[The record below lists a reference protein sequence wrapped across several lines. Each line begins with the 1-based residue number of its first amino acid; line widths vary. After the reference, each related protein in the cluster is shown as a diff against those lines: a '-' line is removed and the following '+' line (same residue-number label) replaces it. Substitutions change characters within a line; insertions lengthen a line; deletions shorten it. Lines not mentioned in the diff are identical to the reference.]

1 MRYKNQAKEKNNG
14 VVYTP
19 PAMATYIANEIVSG
33 YKFDN
38 SPVVKILDPALGEAE
53 LAIAVISTIK
63 AIHPNKK
70 ISVHGYDIDPVSVA
84 KSKACIK
91 EAFPDVEINFI
102 VQDFLSVETVEN
114 NFDIVIANPPYIR
127 TQILGEDVSKR
138 LSEKFGLKGK
148 IDIYYAFFIVSL
160 GILKEGGVAGFITS
174 NKFLTIN
181 SGKTL
186 REYLYQNARILT
198 ISDFGDTRVFNAA
211 VLPCVTVFKKS
222 THIFSE
228 DYQVKFNSIYL
239 NGEDSEQNGV
249 TPVSSVYDCI
259 SKDGIFIDDNGVQ
272 YKAESGYTLLTS
284 DTYRE
289 PWVITTNAQEKWLKR
304 VEKNTWKTFGE
315 VAKVRVGIKTT
326 ADNVFLFD
334 KESSAVNLELMKPL
348 ITHRNAQ
355 CYLTNNS
362 QPWSVL
368 YPHYEV
374 DGKRQTYDIE
384 QYPKTKE
391 YLLQHFEQLNGR
403 KYVKQANRAWYEI
416 WVPQKPSL
424 WKHRKIVFRD
434 ISEYPEFW
442 LVSEEAVINGDC
454 YWIEFSEDADEEI
467 MYLMLAVANSK
478 FIVNFY
484 DKKFNTKL
492 YSSKRRF
499 MTQYVEQ
506 FPIPDKNRKE
516 CKDIIALVKTLLN
529 SCTLD
534 LELKDQI
541 DSLVEA
547 VFS

>member
-19 PAMATYIANEIVSG
+19 PAMATYIANEIVSE

-38 SPVVKILDPALGEAE
+38 SPIVKVLDPALGEAE
-53 LAIAVISTIK
+53 LTMAVVSAIK
-63 AIHPNKK
+63 AIHPDKK
-70 ISVHGYDIDPVSVA
+70 ISVHGYDIDSLSVE
-84 KSKACIK
+84 KSRTRIK
-91 EAFPDVEINFI
+91 EAFPDVDINFM
-102 VQDFLSVETVEN
+102 VQDFLSVETIEN
-114 NFDIVIANPPYIR
+114 NFDIVISNPPYIR

-148 IDIYYAFFIVSL
+148 IDIYYAFFIVVLSN
-160 GILKEGGVAGFITS
+160 LKEGGVAGFITS

-211 VLPCVTVFKKS
+211 VLPSVTVFKKA
-222 THIFSE
+222 TRIFNE
-228 DYQVKFNSIYL
+228 DVRVKFNSIYL
-239 NGEDSEQNGV
+239 NDEDADEKEA
-249 TPVSSVYDCI
+249 TPISSVYDCI
-259 SKDGIFIDDNGVQ
+259 SKDGIFIDDNGIQ
-272 YKAESGYTLLTS
+272 YKAKSGYTLLTPNS
-284 DTYRE
+284 YRE
-289 PWVITTNAQEKWLKR
+289 PWVITTTAREKWLEQ
-304 VEKNTWKTFGE
+304 VEKNTWKTFSE
-315 VAKVRVGIKTT
+315 IAKVRVGIKTT

-334 KESSAVNLELMKPL
+334 KESSAVDLELMKPL

-355 CYLTNNS
+355 CYLPNNS
-362 QPWSVL
+362 ESWSVL
-368 YPHYEV
+368 YPHYET

-384 QYPKTKE
+384 QYPKTKK

-403 KYVKQANRAWYEI
+403 KYVKQAKRAWYEI

-442 LVSEEAVINGDC
+442 LVSEDAVINGDC
-454 YWIEFSEDADEEI
+454 YWIEFPENVDEEI

-478 FIVNFY
+478 FIVDLY

-516 CKDIIALVKTLLN
+516 CKEIIGLVKTLLN

-534 LELKDQI
+534 LGLKNQI
-541 DSLVEA
+541 DSLVESI
-547 VFS
+547 FS